1 VKQWKHETIEYYY
14 DIFLQLCVVIPQQPD
29 DVYMKETFKERL
41 KNKLKI
47 SHYWNAYSNDS
58 QSS

>member
-1 VKQWKHETIEYYY
+1 MKQWKHETIEYYY